1 MPPWRGFTDTITDG
15 DAHANCDS
23 DNYAEANA
31 NAAAA
36 AHATSSP
43 DAVSELQKLESKR
56 ELASSMLFVA
66 GGADP
71 GQVLVRL
78 RARA

>member
-1 MPPWRGFTDTITDG
+1 LPLWRGFTDTITDG

-23 DNYAEANA
+23 DNYAETNA

-36 AHATSSP
+36 ADATSSS

-56 ELASSMLFVA
+56 ELAR
-66 GGADP
+66 P
-71 GQVLVRL
+71 CPHR
-78 RARA
+78 

>member
-1 MPPWRGFTDTITDG
+1 LPPWRGFTDTITDG

-56 ELASSMLFVA
+56 KLARQLASSLLFVA
-66 GGADP
+66 G
-71 GQVLVRL
+71 R
-78 RARA
+78 

>member
-23 DNYAEANA
+23 DNYAEANP

-36 AHATSSP
+36 AHATSSS
-43 DAVSELQKLESKR
+43 DAVSELQKLESKQESAR
-56 ELASSMLFVA
+56 QLASSLLFVA
-66 GGADP
+66 GG
-71 GQVLVRL
+71 R
-78 RARA
+78 

>member
-31 NAAAA
+31 NAEAA

-56 ELASSMLFVA
+56 ELARQLASSLLFVA

-71 GQVLVRL
+71 
-78 RARA
+78 A